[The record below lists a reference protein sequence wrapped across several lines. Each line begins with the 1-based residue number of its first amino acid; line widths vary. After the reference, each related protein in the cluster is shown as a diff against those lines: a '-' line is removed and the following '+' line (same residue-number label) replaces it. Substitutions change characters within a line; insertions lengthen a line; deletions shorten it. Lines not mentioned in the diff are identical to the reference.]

1 MRVGC
6 GGTRREYSSRLH
18 GSGDYR
24 SGPLQG
30 RDLGTIEVQDR
41 CPLTLPLVAPDNSAI
56 QNMGDRGR
64 LQITVK
70 IEKTRIQ
77 GLVPRTQIQP
87 QVGRIVFG

>member
-1 MRVGC
+1 MPGEHAFSIVLA
-6 GGTRREYSSRLH
+6 Y

-41 CPLTLPLVAPDNSAI
+41 SPFTLPLVAPDDFAI
-56 QNMGDRGR
+56 QNVGDRGR

-70 IEKTRIQ
+70 IEKTRVQ
-77 GLVPRTQIQP
+77 GLVARTQI
-87 QVGRIVFG
+87 

>member
-1 MRVGC
+1 MPGEHPISIVLG
-6 GGTRREYSSRLH
+6 Y

-77 GLVPRTQIQP
+77 GLVARTQVEP
-87 QVGRIVFG
+87 